1 MQLSA
6 VDSLIEKIV
15 TGMSFECVD
24 IERSGRGMLR
34 VFIDSPQGITVDD
47 CALVSNQLTRAFAVE
62 GVDFDRLEVSSPGL
76 DRPLK
81 KPADFERFLEN
92 EIKLRVR
99 VPRNGQRNFVGQLVS
114 ADKTSFSLLVEGTEE
129 PLSFEYAD
137 IERAHLVPEF

>member
-24 IERSGRGMLR
+24 IERSGRGLLR
-34 VFIDSPQGITVDD
+34 VFIDSPNGITVDD

-62 GVDFDRLEVSSPGL
+62 GVDFDRLEISSPGL

-81 KPADFERFLEN
+81 KPADFERFLMSEV
-92 EIKLRVR
+92 KLKTR

-114 ADKTSFSLLVEGTEE
+114 ADSDAIGLLVEGSQE
-129 PLSFEYAD
+129 PLLIEYAD

>member
-81 KPADFERFLEN
+81 KPADFERFLEY
-92 EIKLRVR
+92 EVKLKVR

-114 ADKTSFSLLVEGTEE
+114 ANETSFSLLVEGTEE

>member
-1 MQLSA
+1 
-6 VDSLIEKIV
+6 
-15 TGMSFECVD
+15 MSFECVD

-81 KPADFERFLEN
+81 KPADFERFLEY
-92 EIKLRVR
+92 EVKLKVR

-114 ADKTSFSLLVEGTEE
+114 ANETSFSLLVEGTEE

>member
-1 MQLSA
+1 
-6 VDSLIEKIV
+6 
-15 TGMSFECVD
+15 MSFECVD

>member
-1 MQLSA
+1 VQLSA